1 VGLTSH
7 KTIKDPTKTFNNYK
21 TMKPVIEIIKRSV
34 ILSFTFF
41 FFTLNLLSQNSFTEY
56 RGSVVDKESQNNLE
70 SVNISIKN
78 TNISTFSNTE
88 GDFILK
94 VPIDIKETTVIFSLL
109 GYETKEV
116 GLNTFTNLNSKI
128 ELSLKVTE
136 LPQVN
141 VTQFKNAQSLLKQ
154 VFENKR
160 KNYLDDPV
168 LMTAFYRETIKKRNR
183 NVSLTEAVVD
193 LFKQSYMNGSRDV
206 MKLNKA
212 RKSTDYKRL
221 DTLAFKLQG
230 GPFSALY
237 LDIMKYPEYLF
248 SDETLDDYKY
258 SFDSPTTINDKLVYV
273 VNFVKIPDEEPL
285 GYYGKFYI
293 DANSLA
299 LAGATYALNVDDKKR
314 AGQVFVKKKP
324 LDVEA
329 YPTEANYKVRFQEKN
344 GKWYFSYGSANLTF
358 KVNKKRKLFN
368 SVYTVSSEMAITDWE
383 PTTSASNMGML
394 KDRLRPSIIIS
405 DEVSGFSDPDFW
417 GAYNLIEPDKSIE
430 SAIEKIRKNLRRE
443 N

>member
-1 VGLTSH
+1 
-7 KTIKDPTKTFNNYK
+7 
-21 TMKPVIEIIKRSV
+21 MKPIIEIIKRSV
-34 ILSFTFF
+34 LLSVVFF
-41 FFTLNLLSQNSFTEY
+41 FYAFNLMSQNTFTEY
-56 RGSVVDKESQNNLE
+56 KGTVLDLDSQKGLE

-78 TNISTFSNTE
+78 TNISTFTNTE
-88 GDFILK
+88 GAFILK
-94 VPIDIKETTVIFSLL
+94 VPKDINENTVVFSLL

-116 GLNTFTNLNSKI
+116 SLSTLSMENSKI
-128 ELSLKVTE
+128 ELNLKIIE

-141 VTQFKNAQSLLKQ
+141 VTQFKNAQALLRQ

-160 KNYLDDPV
+160 KNHLDEPV
-168 LMTAFYRETIKKRNR
+168 LMTSFYRETIKKRNK

-193 LFKQSYMNGSRDV
+193 LYKQSYMNGTRDV
-206 MKLNKA
+206 MKINKA

-230 GPFSALY
+230 GPFSTLY

-248 SDETLDDYKY
+248 SDESLDGYNY
-258 SFDSPTTINDKLVYV
+258 SFDEPTTINNKLVYV
-273 VNFVKIPDEEPL
+273 VNFIKTPDEEPL
-285 GYYGKFYI
+285 GYFGKFYI

-299 LAGATYALNVDDKKR
+299 LAGASYSLNVDDKRR
-314 AGQVFVKKKP
+314 AAQVFVKKKP
-324 LDVEA
+324 SDVVA
-329 YPTEANYKVRFQEKN
+329 YPTEATYKVNYQEKN
-344 GKWYFSYGSANLTF
+344 GKWFFSYGSANLTF

-368 SVYTVSSEMAITDWE
+368 SIYTVSSEMAITDWE
-383 PTTSASNMGML
+383 TTSSADNMGML

-430 SAIEKIRKNLRRE
+430 SAIEKIRRNLKRD

>member
-1 VGLTSH
+1 
-7 KTIKDPTKTFNNYK
+7 
-21 TMKPVIEIIKRSV
+21 MKPIIKIIKKSSLLSV
-34 ILSFTFF
+34 ALLLFSF
-41 FFTLNLLSQNSFTEY
+41 NLLSQNTFTEY
-56 RGSVVDKESQNNLE
+56 KGTVVDLESKNGLE
-70 SVNISIKN
+70 SVNISLKN
-78 TNISTFSNTE
+78 TNISTFTNNE

-94 VPIDIKETTVIFSLL
+94 VPFDIKENIVVFSLL

-116 GLNTFTNLNSKI
+116 GLNTLLKDNSKI
-128 ELSLKVTE
+128 ELSLKITE

-141 VTQFKNAQSLLKQ
+141 VTQFKNADALVRQ

-168 LMTAFYRETIKKRNR
+168 LMTSFYRETIKKRAR

-193 LFKQSYMNGSRDV
+193 LYKQSYFNGSRDV

-230 GPFSALY
+230 GPFSTLY

-258 SFDSPTTINDKLVYV
+258 SFDSPTTINNKLVYV
-273 VNFVKIPDEEPL
+273 VNFIKIPDEEPL

-299 LAGATYALNVDDKKR
+299 LAGASYNLNVDDRKR
-314 AGQVFVKKKP
+314 ASQVFVKKKP
-324 LDVEA
+324 KDVVA
-329 YPTEANYKVRFQEKN
+329 YPTEASYKVSYQEKN

-430 SAIEKIRKNLRRE
+430 SAIDKIRKNLKR
-443 N
+443 ND

>member
-1 VGLTSH
+1 
-7 KTIKDPTKTFNNYK
+7 
-21 TMKPVIEIIKRSV
+21 MKPIIKIIKKSSLLSV
-34 ILSFTFF
+34 ALLLFSF
-41 FFTLNLLSQNSFTEY
+41 NLLSQNTFTEY
-56 RGSVVDKESQNNLE
+56 KGTVVDLESKNGLE
-70 SVNISIKN
+70 SVNISLKS
-78 TNISTFSNTE
+78 TNISTFTNNE

-94 VPIDIKETTVIFSLL
+94 VPFDIKENIVVFSLL

-116 GLNTFTNLNSKI
+116 GLNTLLKDNSKI
-128 ELSLKVTE
+128 ELKLKITE
-136 LPQVN
+136 LAQVN
-141 VTQFKNAQSLLKQ
+141 VTQFKNAQSLLRQ

-168 LMTAFYRETIKKRNR
+168 LMTSFYRETIKKRNK

-193 LFKQSYMNGSRDV
+193 LYKQSYFNGSRDV

-230 GPFSALY
+230 GPFSTLY

-258 SFDSPTTINDKLVYV
+258 SFDSPTTINNKLVYV
-273 VNFVKIPDEEPL
+273 VNFIKIPDEEPL

-299 LAGATYALNVDDKKR
+299 LAGASYNLNVDDRKR
-314 AGQVFVKKKP
+314 ASQVFVKKKP
-324 LDVEA
+324 KDVVA
-329 YPTEANYKVRFQEKN
+329 YPTEASYKVSYQEKN

-383 PTTSASNMGML
+383 PTTSTSNTGML

-430 SAIEKIRKNLRRE
+430 SAIEKIRKNLKR
-443 N
+443 NN

>member
-1 VGLTSH
+1 
-7 KTIKDPTKTFNNYK
+7 
-21 TMKPVIEIIKRSV
+21 MKPIIKIIKKSSLLSV
-34 ILSFTFF
+34 ALLLFSF
-41 FFTLNLLSQNSFTEY
+41 NLLSQNTFTEY
-56 RGSVVDKESQNNLE
+56 KGTVVDLESKNGLE
-70 SVNISIKN
+70 SVNISLKN
-78 TNISTFSNTE
+78 TNISTFTNNE

-94 VPIDIKETTVIFSLL
+94 VPFDIKENIVVFSLL

-116 GLNTFTNLNSKI
+116 GLNTLLKDNSKI
-128 ELSLKVTE
+128 ELKLKITE
-136 LPQVN
+136 LAQVN
-141 VTQFKNAQSLLKQ
+141 VTQFKNAQSLLRQ

-168 LMTAFYRETIKKRNR
+168 LMTSFYRETIKKRNK

-193 LFKQSYMNGSRDV
+193 LYKQSYFNGSRDV

-230 GPFSALY
+230 GPFSTLY

-258 SFDSPTTINDKLVYV
+258 SFDSPTTINNKLVYV
-273 VNFVKIPDEEPL
+273 VNFIKIPDEEPL

-299 LAGATYALNVDDKKR
+299 LAGASYNLNVDDRKR
-314 AGQVFVKKKP
+314 ASQVFVKKKP
-324 LDVEA
+324 KDVVA
-329 YPTEANYKVRFQEKN
+329 YPTEASYKVSYQEKN

-383 PTTSASNMGML
+383 PTTSTSNTGML

-430 SAIEKIRKNLRRE
+430 SAIEKIRKNLKR
-443 N
+443 NN